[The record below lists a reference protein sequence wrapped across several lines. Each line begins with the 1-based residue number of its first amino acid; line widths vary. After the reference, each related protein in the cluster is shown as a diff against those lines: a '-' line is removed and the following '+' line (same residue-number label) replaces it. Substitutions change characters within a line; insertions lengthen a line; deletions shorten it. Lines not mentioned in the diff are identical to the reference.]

1 VSLVAGGYAQRA
13 LVEVVLVGVLCGVVG
28 VHVVLRRLSFFTM
41 SMTHATF
48 PGVVV
53 AAMLGMN
60 LYLGG
65 GAFGVLLVLAVSWLW
80 SRPGMDQASVV
91 GVVLSGGFA
100 LGVALLSAQSGF
112 SRDLTAYLTG
122 SILTVTGTDLF
133 VAAGVAFGI
142 GLLLAL
148 AHKELLF
155 TAFDRDGARA
165 AGYPVAAVDVLMLL
179 AIEAVVVATVPA
191 AGTILTLALVVAPA
205 GAVRLWTA
213 RIGPMTAAA
222 TVVAVLCAVGGLQL
236 SRTFDVAAGGAI
248 SLLAAAAF
256 GVSAVLSAIRRRVVP
271 RWNAAVPRWNASP
284 VSNT

>member
-1 VSLVAGGYAQRA
+1 VAWFDSAFHRA
-13 LVEVVLVGVLCGVVG
+13 LVEAVFAGTSCGLAGVQ
-28 VHVVLRRLSFFTM
+28 VVLRRQAFFTM
-41 SMTHATF
+41 ALSHATF
-48 PGVVV
+48 PGVV
-53 AAMLGMN
+53 AAALLGVN
-60 LYLGG
+60 LYIG
-65 GAFGVLLVLAVSWLW
+65 GALAGGLFVLAVVAL
-80 SRPGMDQASVV
+80 SRRRGHDSTTATAVA
-91 GVVLSGGFA
+91 LAAGFA